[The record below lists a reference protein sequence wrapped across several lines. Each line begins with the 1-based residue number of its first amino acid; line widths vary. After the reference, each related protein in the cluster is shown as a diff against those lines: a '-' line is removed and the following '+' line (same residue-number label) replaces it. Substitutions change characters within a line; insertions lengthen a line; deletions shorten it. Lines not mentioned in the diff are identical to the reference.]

1 MTPHRKFRCTS
12 TVLILYALWTQ
23 WKILVAPEVPMPY
36 TSSIELS
43 TVASHR
49 EHVKGAA
56 AESSAPDVPVA
67 IGARRQ
73 SNDVSTSGKLIRN
86 LFSIGKS
93 DAHRCN
99 ASEQL
104 HQPATVSATQRLLF
118 KHSVTG
124 SSDAPPSGVLMPYV
138 EKGQRLQT
146 ASSTWWPIYTPQP
159 DHLKLAGVQKDL
171 IHIKKHLQTN
181 QRIS

>member
-1 MTPHRKFRCTS
+1 
-12 TVLILYALWTQ
+12 
-23 WKILVAPEVPMPY
+23 MPY

-86 LFSIGKS
+86 LFSIRKS
-93 DAHRCN
+93 DAIGVMHRSNYISLLLC
-99 ASEQL
+99 QL
-104 HQPATVSATQRLLF
+104 PNSYY
-118 KHSVTG
+118 
-124 SSDAPPSGVLMPYV
+124 SSI
-138 EKGQRLQT
+138 E
-146 ASSTWWPIYTPQP
+146 
-159 DHLKLAGVQKDL
+159 
-171 IHIKKHLQTN
+171 
-181 QRIS
+181 